1 MSDEARRIWQ
11 APDEGS
17 HGDVTGDVVLSR
29 VRRRAAELD
38 RTLRRR
44 DRLESVAAVVLCAL
58 FVPLLFGA
66 SWVTRAGVV
75 LFLLGS
81 ALILV
86 KLRRARREPPDPAA
100 PLGEVLRAERERL
113 HAQIRLLDSVL
124 WWYIAP
130 LGLGVILVFVG
141 SAGLSWASLVYTAV
155 VVALGAWIRALN
167 RDAARRE
174 LAPRRDALD
183 RLLVELEGDAS

>member
-1 MSDEARRIWQ
+1 MSD
-11 APDEGS
+11 
-17 HGDVTGDVVLSR
+17 DVTRLWQTPEEDSRDEWPDDVVLMR
-29 VRRRAAELD
+29 VRGRAAELD
-38 RTLRRR
+38 RTIQRR
-44 DRLESVAAVVLCAL
+44 DRLEILAAALASVL
-58 FVPLLFGA
+58 FMPLLFDA